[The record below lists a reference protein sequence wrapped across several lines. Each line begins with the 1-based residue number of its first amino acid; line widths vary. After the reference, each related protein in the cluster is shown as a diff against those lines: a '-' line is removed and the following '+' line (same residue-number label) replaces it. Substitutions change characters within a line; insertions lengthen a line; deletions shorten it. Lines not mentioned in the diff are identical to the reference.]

1 MSTMDIFSFV
11 YFEASTAPLDLMAK
25 MREEG
30 LKLKE
35 SAASWR
41 VNNPEASNQAYIESE
56 DEESVEIEF
65 LKSLTKKQK
74 KKLLKKLEKL
84 ENGEKHSQKG

>member
-1 MSTMDIFSFV
+1 
-11 YFEASTAPLDLMAK
+11 

-30 LKLKE
+30 YKLKD
-35 SAASWR
+35 SAVGWR
-41 VNNPEASNQAYIESE
+41 MNNMLATNQAYVESE
-56 DEESVEIEF
+56 DEESAEIEF

-84 ENGEKHSQKG
+84 EKDGAAKKG